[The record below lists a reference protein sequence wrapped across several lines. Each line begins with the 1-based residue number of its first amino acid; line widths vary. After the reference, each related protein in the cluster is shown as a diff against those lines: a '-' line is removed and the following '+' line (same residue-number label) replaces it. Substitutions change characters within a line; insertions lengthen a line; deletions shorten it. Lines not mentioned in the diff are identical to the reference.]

1 RRRGAVTPAGADAH
15 RQVLVAPERLAGWI
29 ERFAGRHGTLRW
41 RPQDGRT
48 ALVAADGAAA
58 SFRLPAA
65 GPPATDVDTL
75 VARAVAYTD
84 FGLVLVRRGGFAVGN
99 VVAAELV
106 ASRCGTRYVQG
117 QTKAGGWSQQRYARR
132 RANQADALVGA
143 AAQAVT
149 DVLAGTTGDLVCGGD
164 RPLVRQVLEVCRLSG
179 ALDRARPDW
188 LEIGEPRRRVLQD
201 GVTKARSVRIE
212 LNAKA

>member
-1 RRRGAVTPAGADAH
+1 MTPAGTAD

-29 ERFAGRHGTLRW
+29 QRFAGRHGALRW
-41 RPQDGRT
+41 EPDGG
-48 ALVAADGAAA
+48 LAAVGAVDGARAR
-58 SFRLPAA
+58 FRLPAP
-65 GPPATDVDTL
+65 GQPAADVETL
-75 VARAVAYTD
+75 VARAVAYAD

-132 RANQADALVGA
+132 RANQADALVNA
-143 AAQAVT
+143 AALAVT
-149 DVLAGTTGDLVCGGD
+149 DVLAGTGGDLVCGGD
-164 RPLVRQVLEVCRLSG
+164 RPLVRQVLEVSRLPG
-179 ALDRARPDW
+179 ALERTRPDW
-188 LEIGEPRRRVLQD
+188 LDVGEPRRHVLQQS
-201 GVTKARSVRIE
+201 VTKARSVRIE

>member
-1 RRRGAVTPAGADAH
+1 VTPTGTDAD

-29 ERFAGRHGTLRW
+29 ERFAARHGNLRW
-41 RPQDGRT
+41 EPGDGR
-48 ALVAADGAAA
+48 AVLVAADGARAR
-58 SFRLPAA
+58 FRLPAP
-65 GPPATDVDTL
+65 GPPATDVESL
-75 VARAVAYTD
+75 VARAVAYAD
-84 FGLVLVRRGGFAVGN
+84 FGLVLVRRGGFAVGH

-143 AAQAVT
+143 AARAVT
-149 DVLAGTTGDLVCGGD
+149 DVLAGSGGDLVCGGD
-164 RPLVRQVLEVCRLSG
+164 RALVRQVLEVSRLPG
-179 ALDRARPDW
+179 ALERARQDW
-188 LEIGEPRRRVLQD
+188 LDVGEPRRRVLQE